1 VAANRI
7 CPVLAIVTLPGCT
20 LTTTWGKTVTLAE
33 ALGVVIA
40 GLVAVMVTGSGDGT
54 PAGAT

>member
-1 VAANRI
+1 
-7 CPVLAIVTLPGCT
+7 VLAIVTLPGCT

-40 GLVAVMVTGSGDGT
+40 GLFAVIVTGSGDGT